1 MSDTRQPTKRRAA
14 GFDLARFIPYRLAVL
29 ADTISQTIA
38 SVYVDQF
45 DLSRHEWRILAWLG
59 NHPSMA
65 AKDVGRNAGLDKMQL
80 SRALAGLEDKKL
92 VAAERDEHDRRG
104 NVLRLTQ
111 QGRATYDRIAPLALA
126 REEYLLSALTAAE
139 AAALDTIM
147 AKLLKQ
153 AAALNDKS

>member
-1 MSDTRQPTKRRAA
+1 MSDTRQKSGRRTA
-14 GFDLARFIPYRLAVL
+14 GFDLSRFLPYRLAEL
-29 ADTISQTIA
+29 ADEVSQTIA

-92 VAAERDEHDRRG
+92 VAAERDAEDRRG
-104 NVLRLTQ
+104 NVLRLTR
-111 QGRATYDRIAPLALA
+111 QGRAVYDKITPLALA
-126 REEYLLSALTAAE
+126 RENYLLSALTAAE
-139 AAALDTIM
+139 AKALDTIM

-153 AAALNDKS
+153 AVALNGKN